1 MTKIKFEEEIRQSL
15 AVLKNGGTI
24 LYPTDT
30 VWGIGCDATNPKAVE
45 KVYAIKQ
52 RAESK
57 SLIILL
63 DSFDKINYY
72 VEKVP
77 DVAFDLVSNME
88 TPLTIIYSGAKNMAP
103 NVIASDGT
111 IAIRVVNEEF
121 CRQLI
126 LRFGKPIVSSSA
138 NIAAEATPLMFSN
151 INPEI
156 ISNVDYVVNLKHDI
170 FNRAKPST
178 IIRLLEN
185 GEFTIIRP

>member
-1 MTKIKFEEEIRQSL
+1 MTKIKFEEEVRQSL

-63 DSFDKINYY
+63 DSFEKINYY

-77 DVAFDLVSNME
+77 DVAFDLVSNMD

-138 NIAAEATPLMFSN
+138 NIADEPTPLMFSN

>member
-1 MTKIKFEEEIRQSL
+1 MTKIKFEEEIMQSL
-15 AVLKNGGTI
+15 AALKNGGTI

-30 VWGIGCDATNPKAVE
+30 VWGIGCDATNSKAVE
-45 KVYAIKQ
+45 KVYALKQ

-88 TPLTIIYSGAKNMAP
+88 TPLTIIYSGAKNLAP

-126 LRFGKPIVSSSA
+126 ARFGKPIVSSSA
-138 NIAAEATPLMFSN
+138 NIAEGSTPLMFSN

-156 ISNVDYVVNLKHDI
+156 VRNVDYVVNIKHDI

-185 GEFTIIRP
+185 GEFTIVRP